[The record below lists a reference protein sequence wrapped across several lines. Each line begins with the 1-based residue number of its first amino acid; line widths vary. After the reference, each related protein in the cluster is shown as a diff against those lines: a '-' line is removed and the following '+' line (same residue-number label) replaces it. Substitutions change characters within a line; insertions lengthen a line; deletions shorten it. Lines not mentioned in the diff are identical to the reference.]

1 MGIKVIKSLSIKNF
15 LGIIEKTF
23 EPGKINII
31 SGKKGAGKTTIIE
44 AIEYALTGKL
54 NSKEARGDLPKTELV
69 RHGERESVLYVELND
84 GLAVDRRIRA
94 ESSDYLKVSKPGQ
107 AVPQTESFLRSF
119 IKGDI
124 FRPGEFLKKS
134 PEEQAAIIL
143 DMLEINWTMD
153 DIRNW
158 FGEKPE
164 GINFDMHILKILK
177 QIEKKYYDDRTA
189 INQQIDVL
197 KVQAQGY
204 KNQMPANYDGEE
216 WRNKSVQEYYSKVTQ
231 AEEVNKKIDA
241 AKAAIEGL
249 QNRIATI
256 RANAE
261 TDKQTRKNAFDR
273 QRSDSRELIG
283 FLNQKIESAQKVIN
297 DVETRIIESDK
308 SLDNELAAEIEK
320 LKGKYAQLKV
330 EAKDIICLEATGA
343 QTSISNY
350 KNSVSAKEQELLN
363 IDELEKQALQSIDE
377 KTEEQ
382 VKTADAEAGNSKKI
396 LEEAKSIENID
407 IGESGE
413 ALGINIQ
420 PLQKAAE
427 EVTTMR
433 EYLRDFD
440 LMKDILISKL
450 APKEELSKA
459 LTAKIE
465 KARSLPLE
473 LLKVSKCPIDGVA
486 VDGEGML
493 RINGTLINGLS
504 DGEKKDLTMK
514 IAKARAEAGDLKI
527 ICFDGFQDLDDDA
540 QRQYI
545 EDAKKDGY
553 MWFFLKTESG
563 DLNIEIIDSE

>member
-69 RHGERESVLYVELND
+69 RHGEKESVLYVELDD

-231 AEEVNKKIDA
+231 AEEVNKKIDT

-261 TDKQTRKNAFDR
+261 TDKQTKRNAFDR
-273 QRSDSRELIG
+273 QRADGREFIQ
-283 FLNQKIESAQKVIN
+283 FLNQKIEGQQKVI
-297 DVETRIIESDK
+297 DGAEDRITASNK
-308 SLDNELAAEIEK
+308 ALDNELAAEIEK
-320 LKGKYAQLKV
+320 LKAMYSNMKTDMAEEIRK
-330 EAKDIICLEATGA
+330 EATGA
-343 QTSISNY
+343 QTAISGF
-350 KNSVSAKEQELLN
+350 KNSMAGKEQELLN
-363 IDELEKQALQSIDE
+363 IDELEKQALQAVDE

-396 LEEAKSIENID
+396 LEET
-407 IGESGE
+407 
-413 ALGINIQ
+413 Q
-420 PLQKAAE
+420 PVGVEPLRKAAE

-440 LMKDILISKL
+440 LMKDILINKL

>member
-1 MGIKVIKSLSIKNF
+1 MGIKVIKSLTIKNF

-44 AIEYALTGKL
+44 GIEYALSGKL
-54 NSKEARGDLPKTELV
+54 DSKEARGDLPKTELV
-69 RHGERESVLYVELND
+69 RHGEKEAVLYVELSD

-119 IKGDI
+119 IRGDI
-124 FRPGEFLKKS
+124 FRPGEFLKKK

-158 FGEKPE
+158 FSEVPS

-189 INQQIDVL
+189 INHDIEVL
-197 KVQAQGY
+197 EVQARGY

-216 WRNKSVQEYYSKVTQ
+216 WRGKSVQEYYSKVTE
-231 AEEVNKKIDA
+231 AEAINKRIDTAKI
-241 AKAAIEGL
+241 AIEGL
-249 QNRIATI
+249 ENRIATI

-273 QRSDSRELIG
+273 QRSEGREFIQ
-283 FLNQKIESAQKVIN
+283 FLNQKVEAAQKTIDDSENKV
-297 DVETRIIESDK
+297 IESDK
-308 SLDNELAAEIEK
+308 ALDNELAAAIER
-320 LKGKYAQLKV
+320 LKGEYAQIKADARDNIRH
-330 EAKDIICLEATGA
+330 EAAGA
-343 QTSISNY
+343 QLSITGF
-350 KNSVSAKEQELLN
+350 KNSIAGKEQELLN
-363 IDELEKQALQSIDE
+363 IDELEKQALQAIDE
-377 KTEEQ
+377 KTAEQ

-396 LEEAKSIENID
+396 LEET
-407 IGESGE
+407 
-413 ALGINIQ
+413 Q
-420 PLQKAAE
+420 PVDVEPLRKTAE

-440 LMKDILISKL
+440 LMKDILINKL
-450 APKEELSKA
+450 APKNEQSKA

-465 KARSLPLE
+465 KARALPLE
-473 LLKVSKCPIDGVA
+473 LLKVSKCPIDGVT
-486 VDGEGML
+486 VDGDGML

-514 IAKARAEAGDLKI
+514 IAKARAEASDLKI
-527 ICFDGFQDLDDDA
+527 ICFDGFQDLNPEEQA
-540 QRQYI
+540 KYI
-545 EDAKKDGY
+545 EEAKRDGY
-553 MWFFLKTESG
+553 MWFFLNTVDGELK
-563 DLNIEIIDSE
+563 IEIIDSVPEIAEQVSML